1 MRDEEVL
8 WYFGVFFAA
17 GLAIAWNI
25 RPMMESAGQSLH
37 HAFFQVSSVMTTT
50 GFSTVDFNLWPSFSK
65 AVLLCLMV
73 LGACAGSTGGGIKVV
88 RAILLLKGLR
98 RNVHRTLHP
107 NSVRMVH
114 LNGEPVSLEVL
125 HGVGSYMAAYWL
137 LAGAS
142 FILVCLDGFSIETGV
157 SAVLACFNNIGPALD
172 AAGPMANYG
181 AFSDASKLVLTADML
196 LGRLEIFPILALFS
210 RRTWRVHRPLR
221 AR

>member
-1 MRDEEVL
+1 
-8 WYFGVFFAA
+8 
-17 GLAIAWNI
+17 
-25 RPMMESAGQSLH
+25 
-37 HAFFQVSSVMTTT
+37 
-50 GFSTVDFNLWPSFSK
+50 
-65 AVLLCLMV
+65 
-73 LGACAGSTGGGIKVV
+73 
-88 RAILLLKGLR
+88 
-98 RNVHRTLHP
+98 
-107 NSVRMVH
+107 MVH